1 MMKNATDYPRM
12 LKILASVLEKLTDEE
27 IRGLLAGEM
36 NLVPE
41 TKAKKQAA
49 KWPSPAAD
57 EPDITAVEELLSA
70 CGSREEGRKILSSLK
85 LKKASL
91 LKIAEGQGISVRKG
105 DTVAVI
111 SDAVVECFIGSRL
124 RGDAFKTIDLRGEK
138 EKL

>member
-1 MMKNATDYPRM
+1 MMKNTTDYPRL

-41 TKAKKQAA
+41 AKAKKQAA
-49 KWPSPAAD
+49 KTASPAVD
-57 EPDITAVEELLSA
+57 ETDITAVEERLSA

>member
-1 MMKNATDYPRM
+1 MMKNATDCSRL

-27 IRGLLAGEM
+27 IRGLLEGEL

-41 TKAKKQAA
+41 TKTKKQTS
-49 KWPSPAAD
+49 KRPSPAVD
-57 EPDITAVEELLSA
+57 ESAVTVVEERLSA

-85 LKKASL
+85 LKKALL

-105 DTVAVI
+105 DTVSVI
-111 SDAVVECFIGSRL
+111 SDAIIEFLIGSRL
-124 RGDAFKTIDLRGEK
+124 RSNAFETIDLRGER

>member
-1 MMKNATDYPRM
+1 MMKNATDYSRL
-12 LKILASVLEKLTDEE
+12 LKILASVLEKLTEWE
-27 IRGLLAGEM
+27 IRGLLAGEL

-41 TKAKKQAA
+41 MKAKKQAA
-49 KWPSPAAD
+49 KMASPAMD
-57 EPDITAVEELLSA
+57 EADITAVEERLSA

>member
-1 MMKNATDYPRM
+1 MMKNTTDYPRL
-12 LKILASVLEKLTDEE
+12 LKILASVLEKLTDED

-49 KWPSPAAD
+49 KSASPAAD
-57 EPDITAVEELLSA
+57 EPDVTAVEERLSA

-91 LKIAEGQGISVRKG
+91 LQIAEGQGISVRKG
-105 DTVAVI
+105 DTVAMI

-124 RGDAFKTIDLRGEK
+124 RGDAFKTIALRGEK